1 MQSFANTHTKK
12 MEGVGKGIRGRCK
25 MENIGGCISPVL
37 SNSSKEKNHSPLC
50 HCNCIKGETVATSGT
65 ILCLCCRCNG
75 RKKMQSWWIRCF
87 NNWEKEKWRE
97 QQSRKLKTRN
107 TRLITQSVRKKQG
120 VCLFWHQLATPDNPT
135 LINTGQT
142 GKGVTRRCHEI
153 SRGQQRW
160 WESIKRS

>member
-1 MQSFANTHTKK
+1 MK
-12 MEGVGKGIRGRCK
+12 GVGKRISEKCK
-25 MENIGGCISPVL
+25 MENIGGCISPAL

-107 TRLITQSVRKKQG
+107 TRLITQSVRKNKES
-120 VCLFWHQLATPDNPT
+120 VCFGTSWPPPTTPPRST
-135 LINTGQT
+135 L
-142 GKGVTRRCHEI
+142 GKWGEGEPDVVTKY
-153 SRGQQRW
+153 RGA
-160 WESIKRS
+160 SNVGGKA